1 MTQEEKARAY
11 DEALSRASKLR
22 VQNPFDTVSQM
33 MEHVFPELAESDD
46 ERIRKRLICGM
57 NTLKDQKNE
66 TFAAIPID
74 DCIAWLEKQGQV
86 KESKISQL
94 ENKTSEENNNSLTTD
109 DTMIIRIIEALQRYM
124 PTDELLEEQ
133 EMVAYLEKQGKSKW
147 SNEDSLM
154 IDSIIDTIKWLEGK
168 GTTNMKLDWL
178 KSLKQRMGI

>member
-1 MTQEEKARAY
+1 
-11 DEALSRASKLR
+11 
-22 VQNPFDTVSQM
+22 
-33 MEHVFPELAESDD
+33 
-46 ERIRKRLICGM
+46 
-57 NTLKDQKNE
+57 
-66 TFAAIPID
+66 
-74 DCIAWLEKQGQV
+74 
-86 KESKISQL
+86 
-94 ENKTSEENNNSLTTD
+94 
-109 DTMIIRIIEALQRYM
+109 MIIRIIEALQRYM